1 MTIQR
6 GRIIPEP
13 QPNTRTILA
22 PRQAPVIKGKGK
34 GDDCILC
41 GKCGI
46 TLVSD
51 LDATTVIKNIVIKC
65 PDCGTFN
72 DIG

>member
-1 MTIQR
+1 MANQR
-6 GRIIPEP
+6 GKIIPEP

-22 PRQAPVIKGKGK
+22 PSQAPAIKGEGS
-34 GDDCILC
+34 DSILC
-41 GKCGI
+41 GNCGI
-46 TLVSD
+46 TLVSN

-65 PDCGTFN
+65 PDCGSFN